1 MINLFKIFL
10 KYVHISYFHHFRNWN
25 LQFWNLWS
33 LLPWYLRQHNSKL
46 NKKMCAPI
54 IPSWSITSTVLKE
67 MNNLPFLFR
76 ILIGNRVAAC
86 YNCSWFY
93 PAANSS
99 SGGWI
104 RVTAISS
111 LGGWI
116 QATNGSSFGGWIQV
130 MTDSILRLTQVP
142 VTGCELQLTPF
153 HGQLELRRRDTSY
166 SWYHSM
172 LT

>member
-25 LQFWNLWS
+25 VQFWNLWS

-67 MNNLPFLFR
+67 MNNLPCLFR

-86 YNCSWFY
+86 YSCSWFY
-93 PAANSS
+93 PASNSS

-104 RVTAISS
+104 RVAAVSS

-116 QATNGSSFGGWIQV
+116 QVT
-130 MTDSILRLTQVP
+130 TDSILRLTQVP
-142 VTGCELQLTPF
+142 VTGYELQLTPF
-153 HGQLELRRRDTSY
+153 HDQLELRRRDTSC